1 MSKTLSKILV
11 ICAMVVIFPL
21 MVAGTAFASFYSVEA
36 TTIVEVYA
44 GTHSA
49 PADAFAQVQFENDA
63 DTKFEI
69 TKGHLKGIQLKTL
82 SNGYDFVGWYEGSLQ
97 EYLEDENVELISK
110 DSKLNV
116 KACDYKNL
124 VAVFELKSY
133 TFTWNYAANP
143 EQMSD
148 ISTAAPEGSKS
159 IYYWG
164 DQLPVLSNEN
174 FDFKGWK
181 VEGKDSFYSSAKFE
195 TSGEYSLS
203 ALAESWISHGQVE
216 INYYDENENLL
227 SSETVYKGETVALK
241 DVSTLVTLQDG
252 YEYSWRDSNGSAPS
266 ETFSIAKEYD
276 GTEFKLSLKKE
287 AVNYTANMKVNDVAS
302 FKGDSVSFTVENI
315 KAVEGLFKAE
325 NWNKY
330 SFHEVAGISYNG
342 TTYTA
347 SQARDLVNAVVA
359 ASKTNEENPEFDVV
373 LEKHFETFVANSIG
387 LISNSDAIYQQ
398 GEVVEYAL
406 SGSVSY
412 SSTGTVAQLL
422 NIGNKTFVCDT
433 EDDAAIVDVVGIRIT
448 WADGSYNDFNVTR
461 ETKLLDLIENVL
473 SVKSFGNAESFIVES
488 LTVKFA

>member
-1 MSKTLSKILV
+1 
-11 ICAMVVIFPL
+11 
-21 MVAGTAFASFYSVEA
+21 
-36 TTIVEVYA
+36 
-44 GTHSA
+44 
-49 PADAFAQVQFENDA
+49 
-63 DTKFEI
+63 
-69 TKGHLKGIQLKTL
+69 
-82 SNGYDFVGWYEGSLQ
+82 
-97 EYLEDENVELISK
+97 
-110 DSKLNV
+110 
-116 KACDYKNL
+116 
-124 VAVFELKSY
+124 
-133 TFTWNYAANP
+133 
-143 EQMSD
+143 
-148 ISTAAPEGSKS
+148 
-159 IYYWG
+159 
-164 DQLPVLSNEN
+164 
-174 FDFKGWK
+174 
-181 VEGKDSFYSSAKFE
+181 
-195 TSGEYSLS
+195 
-203 ALAESWISHGQVE
+203 
-216 INYYDENENLL
+216 
-227 SSETVYKGETVALK
+227 
-241 DVSTLVTLQDG
+241 
-252 YEYSWRDSNGSAPS
+252 
-266 ETFSIAKEYD
+266 
-276 GTEFKLSLKKE
+276 
-287 AVNYTANMKVNDVAS
+287 MKVKEVAS

-330 SFHEVAGISYNG
+330 SFHDVAGISYNG

-473 SVKSFGNAESFIVES
+473 SVKSFGNAESFVIES